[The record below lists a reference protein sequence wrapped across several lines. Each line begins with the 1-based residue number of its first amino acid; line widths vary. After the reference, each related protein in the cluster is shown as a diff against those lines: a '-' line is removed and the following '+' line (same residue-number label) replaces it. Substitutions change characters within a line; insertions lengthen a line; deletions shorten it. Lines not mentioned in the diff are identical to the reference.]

1 MPNTTFQTRIQLK
14 YDTYANWT
22 ANNPVLL
29 AGEMALATVPSEGS
43 NTKFQNLPNVVA
55 KIGDGDA
62 HYNDLPFLSGLAAD
76 IYKWAKAETKPVYA
90 ATEITGLTEFVEGIS
105 DIDTNT
111 QYQLVAVDGSAFKY
125 QLQKKDIG
133 DAEWSNVAGS
143 VIDFSGVD
151 TRLTSL
157 EATVE
162 GLTGD
167 AGGIQGAIDKSIQAL
182 NSTKSQ
188 EAGADGLAL
197 KIVEENGLITSI
209 SGSIKAGTYD
219 AAGSAKAV
227 DDKLTAEV
235 ERATGVEATLT
246 QGVADNKAAIEKEV
260 KDRDDAIKALD
271 YTGYVAGT
279 ATGTTISFVGTVSE
293 EDGVIDAEKR
303 DLVFNS
309 AYDPATN
316 KAATMADITQSV
328 ADLTGAMHYRGT
340 VESDPTAEAFD
351 KSTYK
356 AGDVI
361 IFGIKEYIFD
371 GTKFDELGDEGS
383 AAAQIKSL
391 DAAAMICAADSTVS
405 EISETDGIVS
415 AKYQKIQI
423 AESQVSGLTDKLAD
437 MSKATTDGDAAL
449 DAKIATNTGAIE
461 TLNGEKTVT
470 GSVAQKIDTAINGLT
485 TNIDQTAGADG
496 LALHIKE
503 EGGVITELSGSI
515 KANTY
520 DTYGA
525 AANVLGKNTDASTAN
540 TVYGA
545 KKAAAEALA
554 AAQEAK
560 DQATN
565 TLKGVSATVEATA
578 ESSTDHTFGVL
589 TKIVQTDGALV
600 PGSSSEVI
608 LHKVAKTGKIDDL
621 GQTDY
626 IIFNCG
632 SSSVNV

>member
-29 AGEMALATVPSEGS
+29 VGEMALATVASGDNGS
-43 NTKFQNLPNVVA
+43 FQNLPNVVA
-55 KIGDGDA
+55 KIGDGSS
-62 HYNDLPFLSGLAAD
+62 HYNDLKFLSGLAAD
-76 IYKWAKAETKPVYA
+76 VYDWAKAAQKPTYA

-111 QYQLVAVDGSAFKY
+111 QYQLVAVDGSTFKY

-133 DAEWSNVAGS
+133 DADWSNVSGS

-151 TRLTSL
+151 TRLSSL
-157 EATVE
+157 EATVG

-167 AGGIQGAIDKSIQAL
+167 AGGIQGAINKAIEDLSDDV
-182 NSTKSQ
+182 SQ

-197 KIVEENGLITSI
+197 NVVQESGHITSI

-219 AAGSAKAV
+219 AYGSAKAV

-235 ERATGVEATLT
+235 TRATGAEATLT

-271 YTGYVAGT
+271 YTGYAAGT
-279 ATGTTISFVGTVSE
+279 ATGTTISFVGTISE
-293 EDGVIDAEKR
+293 TDGVIAAEKR

-309 AYDPATN
+309 AYDPTTN

-340 VESDPTAEAFD
+340 VESDPTATDFD
-351 KSTYK
+351 KSGYK

-361 IFGIKEYIFD
+361 IYGIKEYIFD
-371 GTKFDELGDEGS
+371 GTKFDELGDEG
-383 AAAQIKSL
+383 AAAALIAGLK
-391 DAAAMICAADSTVS
+391 AAAMACDADSTVS
-405 EISETDGIVS
+405 EISEANGIVS

-423 AESQVSGLTDKLAD
+423 AETQVSGLTDKLAT
-437 MSKATTDGDAAL
+437 MSKATADGDAAL
-449 DAKIATNTGAIE
+449 DTKIAANAEAIA

-470 GSVAQKIDTAINGLT
+470 GSVAQKIDAAVNSLTAGK
-485 TNIDQTAGADG
+485 DQTAGADG
-496 LALHIKE
+496 LALHIKQ
-503 EGGVITELSGSI
+503 EGGIITELTGSI
-515 KANTY
+515 KAGTY
-520 DTYGA
+520 DAAGA
-525 AANVLGKNTDASTAN
+525 AAAVLGKEADASTAN

-554 AAQEAK
+554 AAQAANDK
-560 DQATN
+560 ATN

-589 TKIVQTDGALV
+589 TKVVQTDGALI
-600 PGSSSEVI
+600 PDESSEVI
-608 LHKVAKTGKIDDL
+608 LHKVAKSGKIDDL
-621 GQTDY
+621 DQTAY

-632 SSSVNV
+632 TSSVNI